1 MKLYVRIVQ
10 AFFLMALTILLVV
23 PSQRVIAQGAQS
35 DRQRQ
40 LEAAGR
46 ARGAGLTAT
55 DPRWVVTNI
64 ITVALSVIGIII
76 FCFMFYAG
84 FIWLTA
90 AGDDEKINHAKNII
104 KGSIIGLFIIL
115 ISLSL
120 TTYVLSTANEATGRR
135 VEDVIVY
142 DTGLSNES
150 PVVIIARIIQIL
162 VGLFSVILF
171 CLTFYAGFIWLTAAG
186 DDEKVNHAKEIIQT
200 TVVGLLIALIAYS
213 LTVFVLTQVL
223 WAADASP
230 DYFEVWFF
238 LD

>member
-10 AFFLMALTILLVV
+10 ALFLMVLTILLVV
-23 PSQRVIAQGAQS
+23 PAQRVVAQGTQNE
-35 DRQRQ
+35 RQRQ
-40 LEAAGR
+40 LEAAGG

-64 ITVALSVIGIII
+64 ITVALSVIGVII
-76 FCFMFYAG
+76 FCFM
-84 FIWLTA
+84 
-90 AGDDEKINHAKNII
+90 
-104 KGSIIGLFIIL
+104 
-115 ISLSL
+115 
-120 TTYVLSTANEATGRR
+120 
-135 VEDVIVY
+135 
-142 DTGLSNES
+142 
-150 PVVIIARIIQIL
+150 
-162 VGLFSVILF
+162 
-171 CLTFYAGFIWLTAAG
+171 FYAGFIWLTAAG